1 MNLLNWNNFA
11 SQVFMCS
18 NDDQVVRCPHNLRLH
33 MFVTDFCRCN
43 ATKMKLRKLSFTHH
57 QIENCNW
64 KRTFQWLAIQVWWKP
79 RSVLRRLAFIDKG
92 PAVLWHSFAQYF
104 ECYIFLFRELELD
117 LTWPY
122 SEIDFSQNNSQ
133 FERESAIGSLLLR
146 AEWRSTEGCFSVFF
160 WIVLNTKAVVVEAW
174 GLNKC
179 ICRCELQ
186 TSSRPGSG
194 WLMAKGQFCAG
205 GKSYEQSR
213 TNSKYVVLAGG
224 SKLRA
229 K

>member
-18 NDDQVVRCPHNLRLH
+18 NDDQVVTCPHNLRLH

-57 QIENCNW
+57 QIETCNW

-122 SEIDFSQNNSQ
+122 SEIDFSQNNSIRKRKRDRKLA
-133 FERESAIGSLLLR
+133 FKSG
-146 AEWRSTEGCFSVFF
+146 
-160 WIVLNTKAVVVEAW
+160 VEEVW
-174 GLNKC
+174 GL
-179 ICRCELQ
+179 LQ
-186 TSSRPGSG
+186 RFFSGLCLTRRRLSSRREGS
-194 WLMAKGQFCAG
+194 
-205 GKSYEQSR
+205 
-213 TNSKYVVLAGG
+213 TNASAVANFKHLHGRALAG
-224 SKLRA
+224 
-229 K
+229 